1 MIARRSLDD
10 CEFRTRTNRNPLS
23 LSHQPEDHNKVIY
36 EYKFQLKKAKQE
48 LDSLQ
53 NSIVRSEAQLNRY
66 KQLCDDAE
74 QTEDK
79 LKAEKRKLLKD
90 FREAQQKIDELESE
104 NLHLQKR
111 IEKLKND
118 RLAIINSS

>member
-1 MIARRSLDD
+1 M
-10 CEFRTRTNRNPLS
+10 
-23 LSHQPEDHNKVIY
+23 IY

-66 KQLCDDAE
+66 KQLCDEAE
-74 QTEDK
+74 LTEDK
-79 LKAEKRKLLKD
+79 LKFEKRKLLKD
-90 FREAQQKIDELESE
+90 FRDAQQKIDELETE
-104 NLHLQKR
+104 NSHLQKR

-118 RLAIINSS
+118 RLAIINSAKI

>member
-1 MIARRSLDD
+1 MGCDRAVDERR
-10 CEFRTRTNRNPLS
+10 TKPLT
-23 LSHQPEDHNKVIY
+23 LSRQPEDNNKVIY

-53 NSIVRSEAQLNRY
+53 NGIVRSEAQLNRY
-66 KQLCDDAE
+66 KQLCDEAE

-79 LKAEKRKLLKD
+79 LKSEKRKLQKE

-118 RLAIINSS
+118 RLAIIHSS